1 MRNQIKTETR
11 LAFIQFV
18 FSSLASENSIEDNI
32 SDFED
37 YFYKL
42 SISAIDQDKELI
54 INFNKKYFK
63 TLTSSYQKFIKKYNV
78 ENIINP
84 FIKFDRKFQ
93 NWDLINKSIILSI
106 LSELEITEKVKVKIL
121 LNDYLNIAKKFPRIV
136 CRYKTKGNEPKIIN
150 ILIVNSIFIL
160 SYFPID
166 ISDVEKPPVAS
177 VVIACAIESKVDIPK
192 K

>member
-63 TLTSSYQKFIKKYNV
+63 TLTSSYQKLKT
-78 ENIINP
+78 
-84 FIKFDRKFQ
+84 
-93 NWDLINKSIILSI
+93 LIL
-106 LSELEITEKVKVKIL
+106 T
-121 LNDYLNIAKKFPRIV
+121 
-136 CRYKTKGNEPKIIN
+136 
-150 ILIVNSIFIL
+150 
-160 SYFPID
+160 
-166 ISDVEKPPVAS
+166 
-177 VVIACAIESKVDIPK
+177 
-192 K
+192 

>member
-63 TLTSSYQKFIKKYNV
+63 TLTSNYQKFIKKNDV

-106 LSELEITEKVKVKIL
+106 LSELEFTEKEKVKIL
-121 LNDYLNIAKKFPRIV
+121 LNDYFNICKLLISKKEIGMINAITDKYV
-136 CRYKTKGNEPKIIN
+136 NENNII
-150 ILIVNSIFIL
+150 
-160 SYFPID
+160 
-166 ISDVEKPPVAS
+166 
-177 VVIACAIESKVDIPK
+177 
-192 K
+192 

>member
-63 TLTSSYQKFIKKYNV
+63 TLTSNYQKFIKKNDV

-106 LSELEITEKVKVKIL
+106 LSELEFTKKEKVKIL
-121 LNDYLNIAKKFPRIV
+121 LNDYFNICKLLISKKEIGMINAITDKYV
-136 CRYKTKGNEPKIIN
+136 NENNII
-150 ILIVNSIFIL
+150 
-160 SYFPID
+160 
-166 ISDVEKPPVAS
+166 
-177 VVIACAIESKVDIPK
+177 
-192 K
+192 